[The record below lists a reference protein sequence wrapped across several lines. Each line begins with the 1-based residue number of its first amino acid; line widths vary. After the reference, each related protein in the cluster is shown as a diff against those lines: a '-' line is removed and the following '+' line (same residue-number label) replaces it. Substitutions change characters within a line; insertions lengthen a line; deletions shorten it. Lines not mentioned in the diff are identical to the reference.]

1 MTIHLNKFGS
11 VFTSRQSGKESY
23 AAFLSTLNGIPA
35 DENVLVDFDGV
46 SVFSPS
52 WGDEFLTPLQ
62 QKFGERLFLLPSE
75 NPSVILTLS
84 TLEKINNVKFK
95 SVETK

>member
-1 MTIHLNKFGS
+1 MIIHLNKFDHRQ
-11 VFTSRQSGKESY
+11 TSRQNGKESY
-23 AAFLSTLNGIPA
+23 AAFLPTLNSVGV
-35 DENVLVDFDGV
+35 DEEVIVDFEGV

-62 QKFGERLFLLPSE
+62 QKFGDRLFLKVSQ

-84 TLEKINNVKFK
+84 TLEKINQAKFK
-95 SVETK
+95 RM